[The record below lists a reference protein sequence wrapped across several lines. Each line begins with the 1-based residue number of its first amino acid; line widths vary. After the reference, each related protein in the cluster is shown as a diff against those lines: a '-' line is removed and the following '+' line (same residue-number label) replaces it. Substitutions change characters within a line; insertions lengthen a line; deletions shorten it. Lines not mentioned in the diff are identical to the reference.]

1 MRRVILLPATLA
13 RAEPRAV
20 EASRLEARDTVDG
33 VWATP
38 AGIVASEALAV
49 GEPCAAGEPQTSQ

>member
-1 MRRVILLPATLA
+1 MRRVTLLPATLA

-38 AGIVASEALAV
+38 AGIVATEALV
-49 GEPCAAGEPQTSQ
+49 EGGPCAAGEPQTSQ